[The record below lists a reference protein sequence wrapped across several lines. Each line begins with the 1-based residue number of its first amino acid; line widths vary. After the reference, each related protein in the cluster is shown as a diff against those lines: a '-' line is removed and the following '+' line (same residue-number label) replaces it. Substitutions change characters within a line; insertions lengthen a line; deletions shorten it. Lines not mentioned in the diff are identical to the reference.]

1 MRNISI
7 SGVMGTVMLSN
18 DITFSVTPEPIET
31 STTMISGKVV
41 IDTRGMRNTLKT
53 PLIWLT
59 TEQLELLKRMIA
71 AERILT
77 VTYPDVDGDRTERM
91 VFEMPT
97 YRAFKFDENG
107 VKYYYGV
114 TLSARG
120 QEVIRYSVTA
130 AEE

>member
-18 DITFSVTPEPIET
+18 DITFSVAPEPIET

-41 IDTRGMRNTLKT
+41 IDTRGMRNTLET

-71 AERILT
+71 TERILT
-77 VTYPDVDGDRTERM
+77 VTYPDVDGDRTEKM

-107 VKYYYGV
+107 VEYYYGV
-114 TLSARG
+114 TLLARG
-120 QEVIRYSVTA
+120 QEVIQYSVTA
-130 AEE
+130 EE